1 MAFTR
6 WMNAVFE
13 ITLEASEVYLLMSV
27 AFTRCRNAVLERTL
41 EA

>member
-13 ITLEASEVYLLMSV
+13 RTLEASDSMKRSRSLAKLDS
-27 AFTRCRNAVLERTL
+27 LEDT
-41 EA
+41 